1 MRYLTLFCVLSF
13 ITPSMQTVASAV
25 EQTKGNFVDK
35 FRQMEEIL
43 PTPNNYR
50 AASGEPGQ
58 DYWQQK
64 VDYKIIASL
73 DEESRSLSASQEIT
87 YRNNSPQTL
96 KYLWLQLEQ
105 NRFKP

>member
-1 MRYLTLFCVLSF
+1 LRYLTLFCVLTILTLSN
-13 ITPSMQTVASAV
+13 QTIASAV
-25 EQTKGNFVDK
+25 EQTKGKFVDK

-64 VDYKIIASL
+64 VEYKMRASL
-73 DEESRSLSASQEIT
+73 DEQSRSLSTRQEISC
-87 YRNNSPQTL
+87 RNNSPSSQIC
-96 KYLWLQLEQ
+96 WA
-105 NRFKP
+105 